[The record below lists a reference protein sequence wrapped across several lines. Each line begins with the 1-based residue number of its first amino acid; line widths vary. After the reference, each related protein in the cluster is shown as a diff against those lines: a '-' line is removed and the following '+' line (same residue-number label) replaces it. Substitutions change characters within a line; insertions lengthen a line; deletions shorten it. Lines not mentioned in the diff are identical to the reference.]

1 MKNSNLI
8 KNGSAAVLT
17 ALLAAALYGI
27 SMPFSKMLLLKLPPT
42 LMAALLY
49 LGAGFGMF
57 AVSLIQ
63 KKAAKKEAGITK
75 KDLPYIFGMI
85 VLDIAAPVLLM
96 IGLTETSSSSASLLN
111 NFEIVATSLLAFAF
125 FKESIGKRMIAAIT
139 LVTVSGFI
147 LSVKDFGSFSFS
159 PGSALVLAACVCW
172 GLENNCT
179 RMLSLKDP
187 VRIVVIKGAGSG
199 FGSLLISFLI
209 KEKSGPALYIALAML
224 LGFVSYGLSIFFYI
238 RAQRDLGAAR
248 TSAYYAAAPFIGVL
262 ISVLGF
268 GERLTGSFIAA
279 LAIMVAGAYFAVTEV
294 HSHLHAHEALT
305 HEHKH
310 RHDDGHHDHVHEPPV
325 YGEHCHMHTHE
336 AMAHTHPHTPDLH
349 HMHKHKKPGIL

>member
-1 MKNSNLI
+1 MKNMNPFRNS
-8 KNGSAAVLT
+8 SAASVLT

-27 SMPFSKMLLLKLPPT
+27 SMPFSKLLLAELPPT

-49 LGAGFGMF
+49 LGAGSGML
-57 AVSLIQ
+57 AVSLFQ
-63 KKAAKKEAGITK
+63 RGSAKKEAGITK

-96 IGLTETSSSSASLLN
+96 IGLTKTSSSSASLLN
-111 NFEIVATSLLAFAF
+111 NFEIVATSLLAFAL
-125 FKESIGKRMIAAIT
+125 FKESIGKRMIAAIS
-139 LVTVSGFI
+139 LVTISGFI

-172 GLENNCT
+172 GFENNCT

-199 FGSLLISFLI
+199 FGSLLISFFI
-209 KEKSGPALYIALAML
+209 KEKGGPALYIALAML

-248 TSAYYAAAPFIGVL
+248 TSAYYAAAPFIGVI

-268 GERLTGSFIAA
+268 GEKLTVSFAAA
-279 LAIMVAGAYFAVTEV
+279 LAIMLAGAYFAVTEV
-294 HSHLHAHEALT
+294 HSHPHAHETLT

-310 RHDDGHHDHVHEPPV
+310 RHDDGHHNHTHVPPV
-325 YGEHCHMHTHE
+325 NGEHCHVHTHE
-336 AMAHTHPHTPDLH
+336 VMVHTHPHTPDLH
-349 HMHKHKKPGIL
+349 HMHKH